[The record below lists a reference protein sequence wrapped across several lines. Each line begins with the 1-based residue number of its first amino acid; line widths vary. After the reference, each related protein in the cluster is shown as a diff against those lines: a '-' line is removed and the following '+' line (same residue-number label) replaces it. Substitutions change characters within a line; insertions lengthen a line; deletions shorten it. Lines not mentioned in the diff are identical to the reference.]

1 MTLHE
6 HASARVCRALLCW
19 IALVLAIGSA
29 GVRGQDTDQPLI
41 LVAVPKL
48 SGYYERT
55 VLVAVPITGDRHVG
69 FVINRPTPIS
79 MGRLFPQHDPSRKI
93 ADPVYLGGPE
103 MVTSIFAMLEDGDS
117 PGQGNFTV
125 MPGVH
130 VVAEAKSIDR
140 IIEQAPNSA
149 RYYAGFVAWR
159 RGELRDELD
168 RGFWFTLPAQ
178 REFMFRDDAVDLWE
192 ELLERSSRVRTQ
204 LNGVSPTLS
213 QAVGSGRR
221 M

>member
-1 MTLHE
+1 MTLHQYV
-6 HASARVCRALLCW
+6 SAEGSRTLLCW
-19 IALVLAIGSA
+19 MALILAIGSA
-29 GVRGQDTDQPLI
+29 GVQAQDTNQPLI

-55 VLVAVPITGDRHVG
+55 VLVAVPIAGDRHVG
-69 FVINRPTPIS
+69 FVINRPTPVS

-103 MVTSIFAMLEDGDS
+103 MVTSIFAMLEAGDS
-117 PGQGNFTV
+117 PGRGDFTV
-125 MPGVH
+125 MPGVR

-140 IIEQAPNSA
+140 IIEQTPNSA

-159 RGELRDELD
+159 RGELREELD

-178 REFMFRDDAVDLWE
+178 REFMFRDDAGDLWE
-192 ELLERSSRVRTQ
+192 ELLERSSRVRTR
-204 LNGVSPTLS
+204 LNGSSPILS
-213 QAVGSGRR
+213 EAA
-221 M
+221 